1 MIRSSFFVERLVIIK
16 SGRSVYDEAFHQG
29 INVIRGDHSVGKT
42 TILEILF
49 YVLGGEIKDN
59 QWLYPADHC
68 DEIYCQVNINGKSF
82 TIKRDI
88 EKGKIPPIRIQ
99 GGSYDATTLDNLG
112 WKKFGPRRSES
123 GERVSFS
130 QQLFDLLGWDNHKS
144 DDYANLTMH
153 QVLRFL
159 YVDQE
164 TGSTKIF
171 RAEDNPRGDSEGTR
185 TAIAEF
191 LLGLD
196 NLDTHKLRQ
205 QLIFSEREFDKVAA
219 DLNAMYKVLGSDSGL
234 TLDALKSQV
243 IKTSDE
249 IVSLQ
254 NKDVELKTT
263 TELEVESAFNYKDLE
278 KKVDLF
284 SRQLQSLNIEIQATT
299 GEIVDCE
306 LFGDS
311 LDFRKKSLLESKS
324 AFDCIGAMK
333 YTHCPCCLEE
343 INYSNEDTC
352 HLCHTPNKESHHS
365 NNYMQILTELDFQIK
380 SNAKVLGDYKSHLE
394 GLKSALVISE
404 SQLKTSQSELQS
416 SSKTVDIETQGL
428 IKRSKKIGYLE
439 SEIKHI
445 EKQVKII
452 TELDEYKFRKSEL
465 NKKITELRE
474 KIAAAAVSS
483 KNRRDKVN
491 LGICEKMLPILHSDL
506 RNNGTPYEEVF
517 GAAKSNDI
525 EIDFSRD
532 RTLIDGRVK
541 FSGSSNYIKKNA
553 FYLAALLESLSD
565 PLYRLPRFLMLDA
578 IENGGMK
585 AFRSHNFQR
594 SIVEM
599 FKDKKDFQI
608 IFCTSM
614 ALDDLNN
621 DEYGV
626 GPYYVDNVIKI

>member
-1 MIRSSFFVERLVIIK
+1 MIKSNFFVERLVIIK
-16 SGRSVYDEAFHQG
+16 SGGSVYDEKFHKG

-42 TILEILF
+42 TILELLF

-59 QWLYPADHC
+59 QWLYPADLC
-68 DEIYCQVNINGKSF
+68 DEIYCQININGSSF

-88 EKGKIPPIRIQ
+88 EKGKIPPTRIQ
-99 GGSYDATTLDNLG
+99 NGVYDVTSIDNLG
-112 WKKFGPRRSES
+112 WKKFGSRRSES
-123 GERVSFS
+123 GERASFS
-130 QQLFDLLGWDNHKS
+130 QQFFDLLGWDNHKS

-153 QVLRFL
+153 QILRFL

-171 RAEDNPRGDSEGTR
+171 RAEDNNRGDSEGIR

-205 QLIFSEREFDKVAA
+205 QLLLAEREFDKISS
-219 DLNAMYKVLGSDSGL
+219 DLSAMYRVLGADSGL
-234 TLDALKSQV
+234 TLDILNAQITKNSE
-243 IKTSDE
+243 D
-249 IVSLQ
+249 IVLLQ
-254 NKDVELKTT
+254 NKEVELIVTSEIDVKN
-263 TELEVESAFNYKDLE
+263 VSNYKDLE
-278 KKVDLF
+278 RKVDLF
-284 SRQLQSLNIEIQATT
+284 NRQLQSLNIDAQATS

-311 LDFRKKSLLESKS
+311 LEFRKKSLLESKAAYDS
-324 AFDCIGAMK
+324 IGSMK

-343 INYSNEDTC
+343 INSVNEDAC
-352 HLCHTPNKESHHS
+352 HLCNTPNKESHHS
-365 NNYMQILTELDFQIK
+365 NNYMQILTELDFQLK
-380 SNAKVLGDYKSHLE
+380 SNAKVLSDYKDHLE
-394 GLKSALVISE
+394 GLKSAVIIAE
-404 SQLKTSQSELQS
+404 SHLNNSQSELLS
-416 SSKTVDIETQGL
+416 ISKTVDIETQSL
-428 IKRSKKIGYLE
+428 IERSRKIGYLE
-439 SEIKHI
+439 SETKNL

-452 TELDEYKFRKSEL
+452 MDLDKYKSRKSDL
-465 NKKITELRE
+465 NNTITDLRE
-474 KIAAAAVSS
+474 KIATAASSS

-491 LGICEKMLPILHSDL
+491 LGICENMLPILHSDL
-506 RNNGTPYEEVF
+506 RDNGESYEEVF
-517 GAAKSNDI
+517 GASESNDI
-525 EIDFSRD
+525 EIDFAKD

-599 FKDKKDFQI
+599 FKGKENFQI
-608 IFCTSM
+608 ILCTSM

-626 GPYYVDNVIKI
+626 GPYYFGNVINI

>member
-1 MIRSSFFVERLVIIK
+1 
-16 SGRSVYDEAFHQG
+16 
-29 INVIRGDHSVGKT
+29 
-42 TILEILF
+42 
-49 YVLGGEIKDN
+49 
-59 QWLYPADHC
+59 
-68 DEIYCQVNINGKSF
+68 
-82 TIKRDI
+82 
-88 EKGKIPPIRIQ
+88 
-99 GGSYDATTLDNLG
+99 
-112 WKKFGPRRSES
+112 
-123 GERVSFS
+123 
-130 QQLFDLLGWDNHKS
+130 
-144 DDYANLTMH
+144 MH

-171 RAEDNPRGDSEGTR
+171 RAEDNPRGDSEGIR

-205 QLIFSEREFDKVAA
+205 QLILAEREFDRVAA

-234 TLDALKSQV
+234 TLDVLNAQV
-243 IKTSDE
+243 INISDE
-249 IVSLQ
+249 IVCLQ

-263 TELEVESAFNYKDLE
+263 TEFEVESAFNYKELE

-284 SRQLQSLNIEIQATT
+284 SRKLQSLNIEIQATT

-343 INYSNEDTC
+343 INSSNEDTC
-352 HLCHTPNKESHHS
+352 HLCNTPNKESHHS

-416 SSKTVDIETQGL
+416 SSKTVDIETQSL

-439 SEIKHI
+439 SEIKNI

-452 TELDEYKFRKSEL
+452 TDLDQYKSRKSEL
-465 NKKITELRE
+465 NTEGSPH
-474 KIAAAAVSS
+474 KSAIA
-483 KNRRDKVN
+483 
-491 LGICEKMLPILHSDL
+491 
-506 RNNGTPYEEVF
+506 
-517 GAAKSNDI
+517 
-525 EIDFSRD
+525 
-532 RTLIDGRVK
+532 
-541 FSGSSNYIKKNA
+541 
-553 FYLAALLESLSD
+553 
-565 PLYRLPRFLMLDA
+565 
-578 IENGGMK
+578 
-585 AFRSHNFQR
+585 
-594 SIVEM
+594 
-599 FKDKKDFQI
+599 
-608 IFCTSM
+608 
-614 ALDDLNN
+614 
-621 DEYGV
+621 
-626 GPYYVDNVIKI
+626 